1 MGKTGGAPQMPIQSP
16 WYLDQ
21 RGGNERRTGHKAL
34 PADRT
39 GVDERKTQRRTGKES
54 LLTEKKRL
62 FTLGAAQRGT
72 PQPIADMI
80 AQIAGELFTADRVR
94 YAAPQAAEVVT
105 AIGDELKDH
114 QVGPKLGQ
122 VLTLGIR
129 QIRRGGVRSPG
140 LTTAARQL
148 IAILRSSPSVI
159 LDDAK
164 PALGNWR

>member
-1 MGKTGGAPQMPIQSP
+1 MARHSGAAPAPSHSD
-16 WYLDQ
+16 WYKD
-21 RGGNERRTGHKAL
+21 RRNWKDRRTGTAAV
-34 PADRT
+34 PADRADK
-39 GVDERKTQRRTGKES
+39 DERKAERRTGKE
-54 LLTEKKRL
+54 RV
-62 FTLGAAQRGT
+62 FTLGGAQPGA
-72 PQPIADMI
+72 PPPIAEMI
-80 AQIAGELFTADRVR
+80 AQIAGELFTADRVEH
-94 YAAPQAAEVVT
+94 AAPQTAEFVA
-105 AIGDELKDH
+105 AIGDELKGR

-164 PALGNWR
+164 PSLRNWRARP